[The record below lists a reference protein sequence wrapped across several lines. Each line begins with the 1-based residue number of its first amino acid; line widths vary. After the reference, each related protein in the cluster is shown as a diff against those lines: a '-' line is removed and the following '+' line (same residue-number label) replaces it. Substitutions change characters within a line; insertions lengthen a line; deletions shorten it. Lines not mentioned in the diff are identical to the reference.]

1 MSAEDFN
8 TLLQKSDPD
17 RRLSALFATEAVRE
31 RLFALYAFNQE
42 VARIAEATSE
52 SLIGEMKLT
61 WWRDAVEDLYLDE
74 PKVRRHAV
82 PEALAG
88 VTDRLDR
95 EALLGLIAARFDD
108 VSARPY
114 ADLGELVAYVD
125 QTAGA
130 LMHSALQASE
140 CDLPDDWARQG
151 GRAWGLCGLLR
162 AFAHRASIGRAP
174 VAGDELVSEGG
185 SAAMLAQGLGEDK
198 AARLVEPVRAACQG
212 ALDAFNALGP
222 IPAEAV
228 PALGYV
234 RLVPSYLK
242 RLPANPYEMAPEPA
256 LLGRQL
262 RLNWLALTGR

>member
-17 RRLSALFATEAVRE
+17 RRLSALFAAEDVRE
-31 RLFALYAFNQE
+31 RLFALYAFNHE

-61 WWRDAVEDLYLDE
+61 WWRDAVEDLYLE
-74 PKVRRHAV
+74 APKVRRHAV
-82 PEALAG
+82 PEALAKLTG
-88 VTDRLDR
+88 DVER
-95 EALLGLIAARFDD
+95 EALLGLVSARFDD

-114 ADLGELVAYVD
+114 SDLADLIAYVD

-130 LMHSALQASE
+130 LMHMALQVSGSVV
-140 CDLPDDWARQG
+140 PDDWARQG

-162 AFAHRASIGRAP
+162 AFAHRASLGRAP
-174 VAGDELVSEGG
+174 VAGDELVSEGA

-198 AARLVEPVRAACQG
+198 AARLVGPVRAACQG
-212 ALDAFNALGP
+212 ALEAFTALGP

-234 RLVPSYLK
+234 RLVPTYLK
-242 RLPANPYEMAPEPA
+242 RLPDNPYEIAPEPA

>member
-1 MSAEDFN
+1 MSKDF
-8 TLLQKSDPD
+8 TALLQAQDED
-17 RRLSALFATEAVRE
+17 RYLASVFAAPPTRAG
-31 RLFALYAFNQE
+31 LHALYAFNYE
-42 VARIAEATSE
+42 IARIAEATSE

-61 WWRDAVEDLYLDE
+61 WWRDAVEDLYLAT

-88 VTDRLDR
+88 LTDRIQRD
-95 EALLGLIAARFDD
+95 ALLGLVEARFDD

-114 ADLGELVAYVD
+114 ADLAELIAYVD

-130 LMHSALQASE
+130 LMQMAVEVCAP
-140 CDLPDDWARQG
+140 DLPGDWARQG

-198 AARLVEPVRAACQG
+198 AARLVAPVRAACEG
-212 ALDAFNALGP
+212 ALEAFNALGP
-222 IPAEAV
+222 IPADAV

-234 RLVPSYLK
+234 RLVPAYLK